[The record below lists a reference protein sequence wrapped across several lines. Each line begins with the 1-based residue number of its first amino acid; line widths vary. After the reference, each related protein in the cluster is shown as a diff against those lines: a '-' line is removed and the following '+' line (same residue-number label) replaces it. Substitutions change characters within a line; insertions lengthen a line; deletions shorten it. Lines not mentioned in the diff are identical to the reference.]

1 MNWIL
6 LHGDFGLE
14 LFTLPLESLASSVL
28 LNHPNACKYN
38 ATGSQV
44 VGNDIS
50 FYSFCYFCRVIAFL
64 VLNIILSAFT
74 LCLIVP
80 DSISISHP
88 WLSISRFPFNCDY
101 SVGPFD
107 RPCTRDS
114 SGFLAPYVLMLIL
127 AVVQAVTAI
136 VASGISCAA
145 VCQTCIVTITKL
157 QLLVT
162 SYSYQ

>member
-1 MNWIL
+1 M
-6 LHGDFGLE
+6 
-14 LFTLPLESLASSVL
+14 
-28 LNHPNACKYN
+28 
-38 ATGSQV
+38 
-44 VGNDIS
+44 IS
-50 FYSFCYFCRVIAFL
+50 FL

-101 SVGPFD
+101 GVGPFD

-114 SGFLAPYVLMLIL
+114 SGFLALYVLMLIL

-136 VASGISCAA
+136 VASGFSCAA
-145 VCQTCIVTITKL
+145 VCCGKNSNFHGTLIFAPAPVALNGQTETRSEGKNI
-157 QLLVT
+157 
-162 SYSYQ
+162 